1 MPKHRGMKTKSYY
14 PRRVYTVDKGR
25 GQMMKLR
32 TPRVKLFTW
41 KAPDPT
47 QYLRSFIPLLKIPSF
62 RVTKNEFKPP
72 IRRIKPFKAAPSM
85 TRGGTGNAGGKRTG
99 KRKPYSSTIKPT
111 LSPAQK
117 IHKEAARRRKAGWW
131 KEDNWKNF
139 VATTNRRFR
148 TGWKIDEA
156 EARIPRILQGFRFPM
171 GRDGWGGTRERT
183 QGWHITGFGG
193 HRYWGPA
200 GPHKPALVFDLRL
213 NRKELQVMID
223 GYKEHFGVIMTKGK
237 ILRDIE
243 RAMWILK
250 EDILKASAN
259 YINRYVPKD
268 TGTLRRTMI
277 ASLTKAPVV
286 NCTIRMVL
294 DSGELK
300 YAKPVNNMPTSIL
313 QHDMTKKRRHSS
325 GWYNTKGEL
334 VKNRVHQG
342 FNWEGEARDKQ
353 IHAKKRAQIPDT
365 DKYLHDPHAVK
376 SHWGFAVMDIRAQ
389 AKAAYQNFIANMVVI
404 LTQTVYKNTGNPIPK
419 QVKVR
424 YIDMMKKI
432 EFKHRVA
439 NMRLDPRILT
449 KNGIKYLEANMN
461 TEAFQKKTKKIQL
474 QMLDM
479 LKDSKIN
486 MDSPNWRVEIRKW
499 MVRTFAR
506 EYKRRPKKG
515 SKNEMAKVNVDY
527 MPELMHT
534 FPNIWRALMVDID
547 IPPKNL

>member
-1 MPKHRGMKTKSYY
+1 MTVVSFQKRRLRQFRRKMPKHRGMKTKSYY
-14 PRRVYTVDKGR
+14 PRRIYTVDKGR

-41 KAPDPT
+41 KPPDPT
-47 QYLRSFIPLLKIPSF
+47 QYLRSFKLILKVPRF
-62 RVTKNEFKPP
+62 RGTKNEFKAP
-72 IRRIKPFKAAPSM
+72 RRRVRAFKAAPSM

-99 KRKPYSSTIKPT
+99 KRKPYSSTIKKPLT
-111 LSPAQK
+111 EWEK
-117 IHKEAARRRKAGWW
+117 IKANAARARKQSWW
-131 KEDNWKNF
+131 KDDNWKNY
-139 VATTNRRFR
+139 VATVNKRFK

-156 EARIPRILQGFRFPM
+156 ANRIPRILQGFRFPI
-171 GRDGWGGTRERT
+171 GRDGWGGTRDRI

-213 NRKELQVMID
+213 NRTELQKMID
-223 GYKEHFGVIMTKGK
+223 GYTEHFGVIMTKGK

-250 EDILKASAN
+250 ENILRTSAN

-286 NCTIRMVL
+286 NCTINMVL
-294 DSGELK
+294 NTGELK

-313 QHDMTKKRRHSS
+313 AHDMTKKRRHSS

-342 FNWEGEARDKQ
+342 FNWSGGAKDKQ
-353 IHAKKRAQIPDT
+353 LHAQKRAQIPDT

-376 SHWGFAVMDIRAQ
+376 SHWGFTVMDIRAQ
-389 AKAAYQNFIANMVVI
+389 AKAAYQDFIANVVVI
-404 LTQTVYKNTGNPIPK
+404 LTQTVYKNAGKPVPK

-424 YIDMMKKI
+424 YVDMMKKI
-432 EFKHRVA
+432 ELKQRAA

-449 KNGIKYLEANMN
+449 KNGVKYLEANQN
-461 TEAFQKKTKKIQL
+461 KEAYKKKQKRY
-474 QMLDM
+474 
-479 LKDSKIN
+479 N
-486 MDSPNWRVEIRKW
+486 
-499 MVRTFAR
+499 
-506 EYKRRPKKG
+506 YK
-515 SKNEMAKVNVDY
+515 
-527 MPELMHT
+527 
-534 FPNIWRALMVDID
+534 
-547 IPPKNL
+547 